1 MFYLNAY
8 YEREKQ
14 IIVDETSSI
23 TELVKWIMEH
33 LENADRINIL
43 REDEFK

>member
-8 YEREKQ
+8 YENDKQ

-33 LENADRINIL
+33 CENADRINIM
-43 REDEFK
+43 REDKS